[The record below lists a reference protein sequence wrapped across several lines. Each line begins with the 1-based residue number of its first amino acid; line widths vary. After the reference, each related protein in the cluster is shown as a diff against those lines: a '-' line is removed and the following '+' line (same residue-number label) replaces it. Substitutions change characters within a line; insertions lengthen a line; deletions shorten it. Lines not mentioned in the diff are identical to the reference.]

1 MKTII
6 TQANQNIM
14 LARINSGMSR
24 IEFAEKCGVGLS
36 VVANIESGA
45 AISQRSAAKVAK
57 ALNARVEDIFEIT
70 TK

>member
-1 MKTII
+1 MANVKKTIKK
-6 TQANQNIM
+6 
-14 LARINSGMSR
+14 RR
-24 IEFAEKCGVGLS
+24 DRK
-36 VVANIESGA
+36 NIESGA